1 MGKKVHVKS
10 KYLWIVGALVVFFCC
25 VLILSIQHLLHSDGD
40 IIVPVLSGISSFVG
54 IIVPIIKLWRDCCYS
69 RQDHKEPTFQKLLE
83 QKQNIIEKMQMTC
96 EVWDICE
103 SEKFIC
109 KANDIFRMMC
119 HEVQCINLSLFMHG
133 RYEDCLTEN
142 SQNEALG
149 EYETIRDV
157 HNSDKIMLSKM
168 RERYQCKLINTIY
181 EIDKEKYDK
190 AQSAQ
195 SNEQRNRGCFN
206 LFYQK
211 HKWNI
216 EAYFYQLC
224 QIINLMDSLS
234 NDDFD
239 NYVKKLRGQMTKYEA
254 QVAYFYI
261 ITYVDSFRKLKNL
274 NKVIEIFH

>member
-1 MGKKVHVKS
+1 
-10 KYLWIVGALVVFFCC
+10 
-25 VLILSIQHLLHSDGD
+25 
-40 IIVPVLSGISSFVG
+40 
-54 IIVPIIKLWRDCCYS
+54 
-69 RQDHKEPTFQKLLE
+69 
-83 QKQNIIEKMQMTC
+83 MTC

-239 NYVKKLRGQMTKYEA
+239 NYVKKLRGQMKKYEA